1 MAKFSSHLLNGSDGT
16 HASNVKVKIY
26 QIQSSKLKKLF
37 LNTKTDGN
45 GRITQHFNLS
55 KKDCSCDYEMICD
68 IKRYFKKKKIVA
80 EIVIKFK
87 MTDNKKNYHLPIII
101 SPNSYTCLLYTS
113 PSPRD

>member
-16 HASNVKVKIY
+16 HVSNVKVKIY

-45 GRITQHFNLS
+45 GRINQYFNLS
-55 KKDCSCDYEMICD
+55 KKDCKCDYEMICD
-68 IKRYFKKKKIVA
+68 IKRYFKKKKNVG

-87 MTDNKKNYHLPIII
+87 MVENKKNYHLPIII
-101 SPNSYTCLLYTS
+101 SPNSYTVWWS
-113 PSPRD
+113 K

>member
-1 MAKFSSHLLNGSDGT
+1 MAKFSSHLLNGSDGN

-55 KKDCSCDYEMICD
+55 KKDCKCYYEMICD
-68 IKRYFKKKKIVA
+68 IKRYFKKKKIVG

-101 SPNSYTCLLYTS
+101 SPNSYTVWWS
-113 PSPRD
+113 K

>member
-37 LNTKTDGN
+37 FNTKTDGN
-45 GRITQHFNLS
+45 GRINQHFNLI
-55 KKDCSCDYEMICD
+55 KKDCKCDYEMICD
-68 IKRYFKKKKIVA
+68 IKSYFKKKKNVG

-101 SPNSYTCLLYTS
+101 SPNSYTVWWS
-113 PSPRD
+113 K

>member
-45 GRITQHFNLS
+45 GRINQNFNLS
-55 KKDCSCDYEMICD
+55 KKDCKCDYEMICD
-68 IKRYFKKKKIVA
+68 IKRYFKKKKNVG

-87 MTDNKKNYHLPIII
+87 MADNKKNYHLPIII
-101 SPNSYTCLLYTS
+101 SPNSYTVWWS
-113 PSPRD
+113 K

>member
-16 HASNVKVKIY
+16 QATNVKEKIY

-45 GRITQHFNLS
+45 GRINQQFNLS
-55 KKDCSCDYEMICD
+55 KNDCKCDYEKICY
-68 IKRYFKKKKIVA
+68 IKRYIKKKKNVV

-101 SPNSYTCLLYTS
+101 SPNNYTVWWS
-113 PSPRD
+113 K